1 MKRKM
6 LTKLISAVCAV
17 ALTTS
22 CTAMSV
28 GAVPKGEATEQMATE
43 QEINWEKELEDIREL
58 LDVAKTVK
66 NANCPVE
73 DCQSLADRIYN
84 FMGRDEYKALLELV
98 HSVDDKILD
107 EEEVSRLSLA
117 LMPELAVTELRSDKV
132 QERRYGSSR
141 AIDYFN
147 CIIKI
152 IENGLV

>member
-1 MKRKM
+1 MKTKM
-6 LTKLISAVCAV
+6 TKKLISIVCA
-17 ALTTS
+17 LTMVTS
-22 CTAMSV
+22 CISISV
-28 GAVPKGEATEQMATE
+28 EAVPKGEATEQLATE

-66 NANCPVE
+66 NENCLVE

-84 FMGRDEYKALLELV
+84 FMGRDEYEALLELV

-107 EEEVSRLSLA
+107 EEEVSRLSLT
-117 LMPELAVTELRSDKV
+117 LMPVLAVTELRSDKV